1 LTTAKKTLT
10 GENILPSYLT
20 PTHLCTEVESSEET
34 EKQDLEINDT
44 SRKRTSK
51 KLKLFQLSTQRRSQI
66 ESGFFPSLLHSVQ
79 RFSISVS
86 YEII

>member
-1 LTTAKKTLT
+1 LRALKKQKNL
-10 GENILPSYLT
+10 
-20 PTHLCTEVESSEET
+20 
-34 EKQDLEINDT
+34 DLEINDT

-66 ESGFFPSLLHSVQ
+66 ESGFFPAPVQ

>member
-1 LTTAKKTLT
+1 
-10 GENILPSYLT
+10 LT

-34 EKQDLEINDT
+34 EKKDLEINDT

-66 ESGFFPSLLHSVQ
+66 ESGFFPAPVQ

>member
-20 PTHLCTEVESSEET
+20 PTHLCTEVESSVET

-66 ESGFFPSLLHSVQ
+66 ESGFFPAPVQ